1 MRINIEVEEVK
12 VYSIDDVKNN
22 KELLEKVIE
31 KHRDTN
37 VDFDWWDFIYEDFK
51 ECNDE
56 YFGIDKIYFSGFWSQ
71 GDGAMFEY
79 NSISDKLKD
88 IFIDGLDLSPMRK
101 RWLRNNVS
109 VSGKGVQRGLY
120 YHEKSCNHTIWWEV
134 DNGDLNWDRPLYQWI
149 ESFSNDFENFVKEL
163 YVDLCCS
170 LYSTLEKGYTHLTSD
185 ESILESLESNQYEF
199 TEDGNI
205 Y

>member
-1 MRINIEVEEVK
+1 MRTAIEEVK

-22 KELLEKVIE
+22 KELLEKVLN
-31 KHRDTN
+31 KHRDIN
-37 VDFDWWDFIYEDFK
+37 VDFEWWDFIYEDFK
-51 ECNDE
+51 EHNDE
-56 YFGIDKIYFSGFWSQ
+56 YFDIDKIYFSGFWSQ

-79 NSISDKLKD
+79 SNISNRLRD

-101 RWLRNNVS
+101 EWLRNNVS

-120 YHEKSCNHTIWWEV
+120 YHERSCSHSIYWEV
-134 DNGDLNWDRPLYQWI
+134 DNGDLYYDRPLYQWI
-149 ESFSNDFENFVKEL
+149 ESFADDFEEFVKEL
-163 YVDLCCS
+163 YIDLCCN
-170 LYSTLEKGYTHLTSD
+170 LYSTLEREYESRSSD
-185 ESILESLESNQYEF
+185 ESVLATLTDYEF

>member
-1 MRINIEVEEVK
+1 MRTAIEEVK
-12 VYSIDDVKNN
+12 VYSIDDIKND

-31 KHRDTN
+31 KYRDTN
-37 VDFDWWDFIYEDFK
+37 VNFDWWDFIYEDFK
-51 ECNDE
+51 ERNDE
-56 YFGIDKIYFSGFWSQ
+56 YFGIGKIYFSGFWSQ
-71 GDGAMFEY
+71 GDGAMFKY
-79 NSISDKLKD
+79 TSISDRLKD

-101 RWLRNNVS
+101 GWLRNNVS

-120 YHEKSCNHTIWWEV
+120 YHEKSCDHTIWWEV

-149 ESFSNDFENFVKEL
+149 ESFSNDFENFVEEL
-163 YVDLCCS
+163 YVDLCAD
-170 LYSTLEKGYTHLTSD
+170 LYSTLEKEYTHLTSD
-185 ESILESLESNQYEF
+185 EYILESLESNQYEF

>member
-1 MRINIEVEEVK
+1 MRIELEEVK
-12 VYSIDDVKNN
+12 VYSLEDVKSNP
-22 KELLEKVIE
+22 ELLKKVLEKNSDIN
-31 KHRDTN
+31 TLL
-37 VDFDWWDFIYEDFK
+37 DWWDFIYENFK
-51 ECNDE
+51 ENNDE
-56 YFGIDKIYFSGFWSQ
+56 YFDIENIYFSGFWSQ

-79 NSISDKLKD
+79 GDISNKLRD

-101 RWLRNNVS
+101 GWLKNNVS

-120 YHEKSCNHTIWWEV
+120 YHEKSCNHSIYWEV

-149 ESFSNDFENFVKEL
+149 ESFANDFENFVEEI
-163 YVDLCCS
+163 YANLCYD
-170 LYSTLEKGYTHLTSD
+170 LYSTLEKEYTYLTSD
-185 ESILESLESNQYEF
+185 EAILDTLECNEYEF

>member
-1 MRINIEVEEVK
+1 MRTAIEKVK
-12 VYSIDDVKNN
+12 VYSIDDVKND
-22 KELLEKVIE
+22 KELLEKVID

-37 VDFDWWDFIYEDFK
+37 VSFDWWDFIYENFK
-51 ECNDE
+51 ENNDE
-56 YFGIDKIYFSGFWSQ
+56 YFDIEKIYFSGFWSQ

-79 NSISDKLKD
+79 SDISNKLRD

-101 RWLRNNVS
+101 GWLRNNVS

-120 YHEKSCNHTIWWEV
+120 CHEKSCSHSIYWEV
-134 DNGDLNWDRPLYQWI
+134 DNVDLNWDRPLYQWI
-149 ESFSNDFENFVKEL
+149 ESFANDFEDFVEEL
-163 YVDLCCS
+163 YVNLCS
-170 LYSTLEKGYTHLTSD
+170 DLYSTLEKEYTYLISD

>member
-1 MRINIEVEEVK
+1 MRTAIEEVK
-12 VYSIDDVKNN
+12 VYSIDEVKND

-31 KHRDTN
+31 KHRDIN
-37 VDFDWWDFIYEDFK
+37 VSFDWWDFIYENFK
-51 ECNDE
+51 EYNDE

-79 NSISDKLKD
+79 NSISDRLKD

-101 RWLRNNVS
+101 GWLRNNAS

-120 YHEKSCNHTIWWEV
+120 YHEKSCSHSIYWEV
-134 DNGDLNWDRPLYQWI
+134 DNGDLYWDRPLYQWI
-149 ESFSNDFENFVKEL
+149 ESFSNDFENFIEEL
-163 YVDLCCS
+163 YVDLCCD
-170 LYSTLEKGYTHLTSD
+170 LYSTLEKEYTHLTSD
-185 ESILESLESNQYEF
+185 ESILESLESNEYEF

>member
-1 MRINIEVEEVK
+1 MRTAIEEVK

-31 KHRDTN
+31 KHRGTN

-51 ECNDE
+51 ERNDE

-79 NSISDKLKD
+79 TSISDRLKD

-101 RWLRNNVS
+101 GWLRNNVS

-120 YHEKSCNHTIWWEV
+120 YHKKSCEHSIYWEV
-134 DNGDLNWDRPLYQWI
+134 DNGDLYWDRPLYQWI
-149 ESFSNDFENFVKEL
+149 ESFANDFENFIEEL
-163 YVDLCCS
+163 YVNLCTD
-170 LYSTLEKGYTHLTSD
+170 LYSTLEKEYTHLTSD
-185 ESILESLESNQYEF
+185 ESILESLEINEYEF

>member
-1 MRINIEVEEVK
+1 MRTAIEEVK

-22 KELLEKVIE
+22 KELLEKVID
-31 KHRDTN
+31 KHRDIN
-37 VDFDWWDFIYEDFK
+37 VDFEWWDFIYEDFK
-51 ECNDE
+51 EHNDE
-56 YFGIDKIYFSGFWSQ
+56 YFDIDKIYFSGFWSQ

-79 NSISDKLKD
+79 SNISNRLRD

-101 RWLRNNVS
+101 EWLRNNVS

-120 YHEKSCNHTIWWEV
+120 CHEKSCSHSIYWEV
-134 DNGDLNWDRPLYQWI
+134 DNGDLYWDRPLYQWI
-149 ESFSNDFENFVKEL
+149 ESFADDFEEFVKEL
-163 YVDLCCS
+163 YIDLCCN
-170 LYSTLEKGYTHLTSD
+170 LYSTLEREYESRSSD
-185 ESILESLESNQYEF
+185 ESVLATLTDYEF

>member
-1 MRINIEVEEVK
+1 MRIELEEVK
-12 VYSIDDVKNN
+12 VYSLEDIKSNP
-22 KELLEKVIE
+22 ELLEKVIE
-31 KHRDTN
+31 KHRDIN
-37 VDFDWWDFIYEDFK
+37 VNFDWWDFIYENFK
-51 ECNDE
+51 EYNDE

-79 NSISDKLKD
+79 NSISDRLKD

-101 RWLRNNVS
+101 GWLRNNAS

-120 YHEKSCNHTIWWEV
+120 YHEKSCSHSIYWEV
-134 DNGDLNWDRPLYQWI
+134 DNGDLYWDRPLYQWI
-149 ESFSNDFENFVKEL
+149 ESFANDFENFIEEL
-163 YVDLCCS
+163 YVNLCAD
-170 LYSTLEKGYTHLTSD
+170 LYSTLKKEYTYLTSD
-185 ESILESLESNQYEF
+185 ESILEALECNEYEF